1 MADEA
6 LHPLTNDLVDRFALA
21 LKEKLLASQIKYG
34 WADDWARDGWQE
46 RCQASLLDHIGK
58 GDPRDV
64 AAFAA
69 FMWHH
74 DWPTTTREGMATAK
88 LPDHAKRFLAYMC
101 AYHRAYVNQGGVSLH
116 SEAANDSIDEI
127 MDLVPQEFHDLDFDI
142 PDFGGCGGPWKC
154 FHCNALFE
162 DRDAAMLHFGE
173 NEDVV
178 AACLIERAPKADSA
192 LVGELRGLLEGTS
205 PGPWAYRPDE
215 FDDWGVVRGPEKTVE
230 WADYPVRPFV
240 AQARHSD
247 MQGEEY
253 LAECRKA
260 KTDPW
265 AGDAKLIVW
274 MRNHADTILAALSDR
289 DVVLEEAAKVV
300 EERAIEWRAA
310 IANKLEGL
318 PDVSRQWADGAMCE
332 AEVAVRN
339 ILALK
344 GGVDE

>member
-34 WADDWARDGWQE
+34 WADDWARDDWQE

-74 DWPTTTREGMATAK
+74 GWPTTTREGMATAK

-162 DRDAAMLHFGE
+162 DRDAAMQHFGE
-173 NEDVV
+173 SEDAV
-178 AACLIERAPKADSA
+178 AACLVERAPKADSA
-192 LVGELRGLLEGTS
+192 LAGE
-205 PGPWAYRPDE
+205 PD
-215 FDDWGVVRGPEKTVE
+215 RNQPHPLSQI
-230 WADYPVRPFV
+230 WADAFH
-240 AQARHSD
+240 AWENGSH
-247 MQGEEY
+247 
-253 LAECRKA
+253 
-260 KTDPW
+260 W
-265 AGDAKLIVW
+265 DACETL
-274 MRNHADTILAALSDR
+274 RAALSDR
-289 DVVLEEAAKVV
+289 DVVLEANKRLQKQSDFHDEAARRMGQKLHAVV
-300 EERAIEWRAA
+300 QIIQDEKRKAADIALEGGERARANESMEAALGRALNRIESELVGAA
-310 IANKLEGL
+310 DA
-318 PDVSRQWADGAMCE
+318 
-332 AEVAVRN
+332 
-339 ILALK
+339 
-344 GGVDE
+344 